1 MSVKKADK
9 NVIIINPEPLIRLE
23 EGLKNIVKELQKL
36 NELILNKEQ
45 MALDNILAKH
55 EKDWLIQKKQW
66 HTSYILS

>member
-55 EKDWLIQKKQW
+55 EKDWLIQKKQ
-66 HTSYILS
+66 